1 MFKDASRDHMQVME
15 FIDTIQRLGIAYHFE
30 KEISETLCEIHKTN
44 FCDNIHDL
52 HSVSLY
58 FRLLRQQRYHVSS
71 DVFLKFLDEEGEF
84 EASLSTNEQAM
95 ISLYEAAHLL
105 MSDEEVLEKA
115 INFTKLH
122 LRSRKLE
129 LPLIKRVDRPKTKS
143 YLATY
148 ERDEN
153 CKGLLLDFAKM
164 DFIYLQAIHQAEA
177 QQLQNVAKGYLQEA
191 IWANKS
197 YVPKLEE
204 HLNVS
209 LITAGYSFLTCASYI
224 GMKEV
229 IPKEIFDWVTSFP
242 EIIRSSCVIGRL
254 MNDIVTYELE
264 QKRDH
269 VASTV
274 QCYVVE
280 HGCSEEEACEELTK
294 MVENAWRVINKE
306 IIMETDIIPASLI
319 WPAFNLARF
328 NAFVYEGNDI
338 YTNADKIMKD
348 NINTVLVESVL
359 ILLASST
366 PCEKFEVAKF
376 DGEHNFGLWQVK
388 IKALLIKEGRVVP
401 KEEGSSPSAGG
412 GAGGVLYHWVRRPLA
427 AKSGGAAGK
436 CGSGGT
442 RKNREFLCLK
452 LAATVGG
459 AWPPDHHR
467 REARPPA
474 HRPGVDRCIGT
485 RHVTIRGLTTVLHTS
500 TTLARCDAHILD
512 FRQTDSDSTS
522 VSGVGLMWSIRSQWK
537 SSQSI
542 LATIGRVVPKE
553 EGSSH
558 SDGGGAGG
566 VLYHWGRQPLAAES
580 SGAAEKCGSSDT
592 RKNIEFLC
600 LKPAAAA
607 GGAWLPDH
615 RRREA

>member
-1 MFKDASRDHMQVME
+1 MGGSSRARVRVKGSLRVGTHWKDLALSVARAARVTPCDLVASLEQRIGEQRIEVARMFKDASCDHMQVME

-30 KEISETLCEIHKTN
+30 KEISEALCKIHKTN

-95 ISLYEAAHLL
+95 MSLYEAAHLL
-105 MSDEEVLEKA
+105 MPDEEVLEKA

-153 CKGLLLDFAKM
+153 CNGLLLDFAKM

-177 QQLQNVAKGYLQEA
+177 QQVSIMIKAPFGGTYFHRSSGYDRLNRTIIKLKNVAKGYLQEA
-191 IWANKS
+191 IWANES

-224 GMKEV
+224 GMKE
-229 IPKEIFDWVTSFP
+229 
-242 EIIRSSCVIGRL
+242 
-254 MNDIVTYELE
+254 LE

-280 HGCSEEEACEELTK
+280 HGCSEEEACKELTK

-328 NAFVYEGNDI
+328 NAFVYEGDDI

-348 NINTVLVESVL
+348 NINAVLVESV
-359 ILLASST
+359 
-366 PCEKFEVAKF
+366 
-376 DGEHNFGLWQVK
+376 
-388 IKALLIKEGRVVP
+388 
-401 KEEGSSPSAGG
+401 
-412 GAGGVLYHWVRRPLA
+412 
-427 AKSGGAAGK
+427 
-436 CGSGGT
+436 
-442 RKNREFLCLK
+442 
-452 LAATVGG
+452 
-459 AWPPDHHR
+459 
-467 REARPPA
+467 
-474 HRPGVDRCIGT
+474 
-485 RHVTIRGLTTVLHTS
+485 
-500 TTLARCDAHILD
+500 
-512 FRQTDSDSTS
+512 
-522 VSGVGLMWSIRSQWK
+522 
-537 SSQSI
+537 
-542 LATIGRVVPKE
+542 
-553 EGSSH
+553 
-558 SDGGGAGG
+558 
-566 VLYHWGRQPLAAES
+566 
-580 SGAAEKCGSSDT
+580 
-592 RKNIEFLC
+592 
-600 LKPAAAA
+600 
-607 GGAWLPDH
+607 
-615 RRREA
+615 